1 MSANIEKSTV
11 RKVKNVLSCK
21 IISFRYCMYY
31 KNNILLQLNNC
42 FLSHKTAI
50 WQIIRKRY

>member
-11 RKVKNVLSCK
+11 RKVKKVLSCK

-42 FLSHKTAI
+42 FLLHKATI
-50 WQIIRKRY
+50 